1 MDFDEQ
7 NLAGVDVAELLVAT
21 ADHSD
26 ETLPEAISQVLAL
39 VRARMGV
46 DAVFVRAFRPGDRQG
61 NGKLAG
67 PARQDP
73 LEAVWGEHLLLE
85 RLQHSDVAGAHMC
98 SPVVLTDGSVYGT
111 LCSFSQSEWTAQADR
126 RILKSTARL
135 IAQKIEPP
143 RRDSVALQRWDQ
155 TSPMRRSVQFGS
167 DATHP

>member
-1 MDFDEQ
+1 MTFDEQ
-7 NLAGVDVAELLVAT
+7 DLAGVDVAELLVAT

-26 ETLPEAISQVLAL
+26 ESLPETVSQVLAL
-39 VRARMGV
+39 VRARMGM
-46 DAVFVRAFRPGDRQG
+46 DAVFVRAYRGDRQG
-61 NGKLAG
+61 SGKLTG
-67 PARQDP
+67 PARPDP

-85 RLQHSDVAGAHMC
+85 RLQHADVAGAHLC
-98 SPVVLTDGSVYGT
+98 APVVLADSAVYGT

-143 RRDSVALQRWDQ
+143 RRDSVARQRWDQ
-155 TSPMRRSVQFGS
+155 TSPMHRGAQRMS